1 MIYLSKTDIN
11 LIYMLIR
18 HFNEKNVSIETK
30 QLENLFNQADSVLV
44 SFKQLKMINSEKEI
58 YRKVFKLGEVK

>member
-1 MIYLSKTDIN
+1 
-11 LIYMLIR
+11 MLIR

>member
-1 MIYLSKTDIN
+1 
-11 LIYMLIR
+11 MLIR

-30 QLENLFNQADSVLV
+30 KLENLFNQADNVLIT
-44 SFKQLKMINSEKEI
+44 FKRLEIANSENMI